1 MFTAS
6 SWVAKTAVKMGRE
19 EEGRKGT
26 EEEEPGTK
34 ERPNCLLEWVVQVL
48 SGHPCDTQ
56 IVSCAFLCPETFH
69 VLLPYKEESLLLLLL
84 LLLPHPFLRFFPSFL
99 LTWIVFL
106 QPLSAGILLLS
117 VAAAAATASH
127 LISAQNLA
135 ANRHYCCYCKCCF
148 CLLGSAVH

>member
-6 SWVAKTAVKMGRE
+6 SWVAKIAVKMGRE
-19 EEGRKGT
+19 EEGRKRIE

-34 ERPNCLLEWVVQVL
+34 EHPNCLLEWVVQVL

-56 IVSCAFLCPETFH
+56 IVSCAFLCHQTFH
-69 VLLPYKEESLLLLLL
+69 VLRPYEEESLLLLLL
-84 LLLPHPFLRFFPSFL
+84 PHAFLRFFPSFL
-99 LTWIVFL
+99 LTWIFFL

-117 VAAAAATASH
+117 VAAATASH

-135 ANRHYCCYCKCCF
+135 ANPDYYCYCKCCKCCF

>member
-6 SWVAKTAVKMGRE
+6 SWVAKIAVKMGRE
-19 EEGRKGT
+19 EEGRKGIE

-34 ERPNCLLEWVVQVL
+34 EHPNCLLEWVVQVL

-56 IVSCAFLCPETFH
+56 IVSCAFLCHQTFH
-69 VLLPYKEESLLLLLL
+69 VLRPYEEESLLLLLL
-84 LLLPHPFLRFFPSFL
+84 LLLLPHAFLRFFPSFL
-99 LTWIVFL
+99 LTWIFFL

-117 VAAAAATASH
+117 VAAATASH

-135 ANRHYCCYCKCCF
+135 ANPDYYCYCKCCF